1 VDRRD
6 FLVKTAGAACALTG
20 LLPGAGL
27 AQGDTRKGAIAA
39 LAQGDTRKTAIAGWK
54 KRINEILGR
63 GGLPIIDSQATF
75 VAGRTD
81 VRRMLQNMKQLDVAQ
96 IAFAAANAPNSSPS
110 LQLHRRQPEFFIPTT
125 NSGEFKRWP
134 RNPGQFLAGIERD
147 LKSGAYYLMGEYEF
161 RHLPSPEQV
170 AAGRTDRD
178 VTIDIA
184 GPAGRK
190 LFQLS
195 ASYNTAFQLHYE
207 IEDRLLPP
215 LESMLARFPKAK
227 VIWCHLAMIRN
238 PDRAKKYGPAY
249 VTSLIER
256 FPGLHFD
263 LAVPPAQHI
272 YQPTGAHDSTL
283 YARDGSLKPEWR
295 AVMER
300 HPQRFLAASDYRP
313 PIEQKYPDNIG
324 RQRKILSQ
332 LSPAVRRQVA
342 FGNAWRLIT
351 GTAWVA

>member
-1 VDRRD
+1 MNRRE
-6 FLVKTAGAACALTG
+6 FLASAASAALA
-20 LLPGAGL
+20 LPGFFPTVAM
-27 AQGDTRKGAIAA
+27 AQGDARAH
-39 LAQGDTRKTAIAGWK
+39 AIAGWK
-54 KRINEILGR
+54 KRIGEILGR
-63 GGLPIIDSQATF
+63 GKLPIIDTQATY
-75 VAGRTD
+75 VAGKTNVPFMIAQMR
-81 VRRMLQNMKQLDVAQ
+81 KLDVAQ
-96 IAFAAANAPNSSPS
+96 IAFAAANAPNSGPS
-110 LQLHRRQPEFFIPTT
+110 LALHRKHPELFIPTT

-134 RNPGQFLAGIERD
+134 KNPGQFLAGIERD
-147 LKSGAYYLMGEYEF
+147 LQSGAYFFMGEHEF

-170 AAGRTDRD
+170 AAGRKDRD
-178 VTIDIA
+178 VTIDIS

-195 ASYNTAFQLHYE
+195 ATYNTAFQIHYE

-215 LESMLARFPKAK
+215 LESMLARYPKAK
-227 VIWCHLAMIRN
+227 VIWCHLAMIRH
-238 PDRAKKYGPAY
+238 PGRAKKYGPAY
-249 VTSLIER
+249 VASLIER

-263 LAVPPAQHI
+263 LAMPAANHV
-272 YQPTGAHDSTL
+272 YTPTGARDATL
-283 YARDGSLKPEWR
+283 YAGNGNIKPEWR

-313 PIEQKYPDNIG
+313 PIEQKYGDNIE

-351 GTAWVA
+351 GTPWAA

>member
-1 VDRRD
+1 VNRRD
-6 FLVKTAGAACALTG
+6 FLLSAASAACAL
-20 LLPGAGL
+20 PGIVPRAAM
-27 AQGDTRKGAIAA
+27 AQSDARARAIA
-39 LAQGDTRKTAIAGWK
+39 TWK

-63 GGLPIIDSQATF
+63 GGLPIIDSQATY
-75 VAGRTD
+75 VAGRTN
-81 VRRMLQNMKQLDVAQ
+81 VMLMLDNMKQLDVAQ

-110 LQLHRRQPEFFIPTT
+110 LELHRRQPEFFIPTT

-170 AAGRTDRD
+170 AAGRKDRD

-184 GPAGRK
+184 GPAGRR

-195 ASYNTAFQLHYE
+195 ATYNTAFQIHYE

-215 LESMLARFPKAK
+215 LESMLARYPKAK
-227 VIWCHLAMIRN
+227 VIWCHLAMIRQ
-238 PDRAKKYGPAY
+238 PDRAKKYGPDY

-263 LAVPPAQHI
+263 LAVPSANHV
-272 YQPTGAHDSTL
+272 YGPTRAHDSTL
-283 YARDGSLKPEWR
+283 YARDGALKPEWR

-313 PIEQKYPDNIG
+313 AIEQRYGNNIG

-332 LSPAVRRQVA
+332 LSPAVRQQVA

-351 GTAWVA
+351 GKPWAA

>member
-1 VDRRD
+1 VKRRD
-6 FLVKTAGAACALTG
+6 FLVNTASAACALIG
-20 LLPGAGL
+20 LLPGV
-27 AQGDTRKGAIAA
+27 A
-39 LAQGDTRKTAIAGWK
+39 LAQANARARSIAAWK
-54 KRINEILGR
+54 KRINEIRGR
-63 GGLPIIDSQATF
+63 GGLPIIDSQATY
-75 VAGRTD
+75 VAGRTN
-81 VRRMLQNMKQLDVAQ
+81 VMNMLRTMKRLDVAQ

-110 LQLHRRQPEFFIPTT
+110 LELHREHPEFFIPTT

-134 RNPGQFLAGIERD
+134 RNPGQFLSGIERD

-170 AAGRTDRD
+170 AAGRRDRD
-178 VTIDIA
+178 ITIDIS
-184 GPAGRK
+184 GPVGRK
-190 LFQLS
+190 LFQIS
-195 ASYNTAFQLHYE
+195 ETYKTGFQIHYE

-215 LESMLARFPKAK
+215 LEAMLARYSKAI

-238 PDRAKKYGPAY
+238 PSRAKKYGPAY

-263 LAVPPAQHI
+263 LAVPAAHHV
-272 YQPTGAHDSTL
+272 YKPTGAHDATI
-283 YARDGSLKPEWR
+283 YAGNGALKPEWR

-313 PIEQKYPDNIG
+313 PIEQKYADNIA

-332 LSPAVRRQVA
+332 LSPAVREQVA
-342 FGNAWRLIT
+342 FGNTWRIIT
-351 GTAWVA
+351 GTPWSA

>member
-1 VDRRD
+1 VNRRD
-6 FLVKTAGAACALTG
+6 FLVNATGAACALTG
-20 LLPGAGL
+20 LVPG
-27 AQGDTRKGAIAA
+27 AA
-39 LAQGDTRKTAIAGWK
+39 LAQADARARSIAGWK
-54 KRINEILGR
+54 KRINEILAR
-63 GGLPIIDSQATF
+63 GGLPIIDSQATY
-75 VAGRTD
+75 VAGRTN
-81 VRRMLQNMKQLDVAQ
+81 VMRMLHNMKQLDVAQ

-110 LQLHRRQPEFFIPTT
+110 LELHRRQPEFFIPTT

-134 RNPGQFLAGIERD
+134 MNPGRFLAGIERD
-147 LKSGAYYLMGEYEF
+147 LQSGAYYLMGEHEF

-170 AAGRTDRD
+170 AAGRKDRD
-178 VTIDIA
+178 VTIDIS

-195 ASYNTAFQLHYE
+195 ATYNTAFQIHYE

-215 LESMLARFPKAK
+215 LESMLARYPKAK

-238 PDRAKKYGPAY
+238 PGRAKKYGPAY

-263 LAVPPAQHI
+263 LAMPAPDHV
-272 YQPTGAHDSTL
+272 YKPTGAHDATL
-283 YARDGSLKPEWR
+283 FAGNGNIKPAWR

-313 PIEQKYPDNIG
+313 PIEQKYGENIG

-332 LSPAVRRQVA
+332 LSPAVRPQVA
-342 FGNAWRLIT
+342 FGNTWRLIT
-351 GTAWVA
+351 GTPWAA